1 MRKEELD
8 ELSAVIDNE
17 AGHQVMVQVSRRI
30 SQDEQLR
37 KTLVRYQM
45 IGDCLRGEE
54 IDPRSADL
62 VMAVSK
68 RLEQEPTVLAPV
80 TVPRRS
86 RWFQPV
92 AGAAIAASVAAAGVM
107 LGPRFIQ
114 SQGDGG
120 AVHEPFRVVAEP
132 PASAVPAVPALVSY
146 DEMRWKTVETPHEQR
161 LDRYLEQ
168 HSRYATQN
176 GLQRMIPY
184 TTLVSYGGIP
194 RVQGE

>member
-62 VMAVSK
+62 VMAVSR

-80 TVPRRS
+80 TASRRS
-86 RWFQPV
+86 RWLQPV

-107 LGPRFIQ
+107 LGPRFINP
-114 SQGDGG
+114 QGGVGEDRN
-120 AVHEPFRVVAEP
+120 EFRVVAQ
-132 PASAVPAVPALVSY
+132 PAPATIPVPALVAH
-146 DEMRWKTVETPHEQR
+146 DRLHWKTVEAPHEHR

-194 RVQGE
+194 RVEGE

>member
-1 MRKEELD
+1 MKKEELD

-17 AGHQVMVQVSRRI
+17 AGYQVMVQVSRRI

-62 VMAVSK
+62 VMAVSR
-68 RLEQEPTVLAPV
+68 RLEQEPTVLAPA
-80 TVPRRS
+80 TTSRRS
-86 RWFQPV
+86 RWLQPV

-107 LGPRFIQ
+107 LGPRFINPQ
-114 SQGDGG
+114 GG
-120 AVHEPFRVVAEP
+120 AGEDRNEFRVVAQP
-132 PASAVPAVPALVSY
+132 TPTAIPARALVAH
-146 DEMRWKTVETPHEQR
+146 DQMHWKTVEAPHEQR

-194 RVQGE
+194 RVEGE